1 MMMIHRQDQEDQHQR
16 QLWQH
21 ENDGRDG
28 NIGLVVG
35 GNNKHHRTTT
45 VVG

>member
-1 MMMIHRQDQEDQHQR
+1 MMMMFHPHHQR
-16 QLWQH
+16 QWQH

-35 GNNKHHRTTT
+35 GNNKHHRAAA
-45 VVG
+45 VAVG